1 MVPSIFPEFHH
12 TLPVAMLGDHSLLW
26 DNVLRVS
33 VMTVTV
39 QKPVVIRKIIDLR
52 EEL

>member
-1 MVPSIFPEFHH
+1 
-12 TLPVAMLGDHSLLW
+12 MLGGHSLLW
-26 DNVLRVS
+26 NNVPRVS